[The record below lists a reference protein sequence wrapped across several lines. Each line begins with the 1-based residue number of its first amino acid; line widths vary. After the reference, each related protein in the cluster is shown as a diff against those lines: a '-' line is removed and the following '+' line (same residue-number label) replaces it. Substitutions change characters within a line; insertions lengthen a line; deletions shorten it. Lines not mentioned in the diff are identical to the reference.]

1 VRFHRAH
8 YGDVWL
14 RDTGPIFVTRGHER
28 AAACF
33 HWNGWGGKYLMPGD
47 DAVSTWVAGAAGV
60 PAWPQGF
67 VLEGGAVEV
76 DGEGTILTTKQ
87 CLLGGSRNPGVDQA
101 GADRAP
107 RGVAGRR
114 PRDLARSRAHKRS
127 HRRPHRHAGAVRG
140 AGRGGGDGADRTAT
154 PTARRSTGS
163 SPTWRAATDARGR
176 RLEVVTVP
184 SPGEVQDATG
194 AIMPASYMNFYIGN
208 STVVV
213 PTYRAANDDA
223 AVEAIAKLFP
233 GRRTVG
239 VDCYPI
245 LVGGGGFHCTTQQEP
260 APRASSRNTVTV
272 AALQCDLTDDVD
284 DQRRAGDDLIRAA
297 AARGAQIIL
306 PSELFEGHYFCR
318 DQAEDHFARARP
330 VADHPTL
337 AAMSELARSLGVV
350 LPVSFFEKDGPE
362 YYNSVAI
369 LDADGR
375 SLGVYRKSHIPDGP
389 GYQEKFFFKPGNTG
403 FMAFATRFATIGVGI
418 CWDQWFPECARAMTW
433 PAPTSC
439 SIRPRSAPSPRSRT
453 STRAIA
459 GSA

>member
-1 VRFHRAH
+1 MRAKDHGFQQPAEWARHLSVWTAWPHLADEWAEGLDGPRASLAQMIAAIVDRGPAGPRGERVDLLVRDAAAEADARSRLGPATAGVRFHRAY

-14 RDTGPIFVTRGHER
+14 RDTGPIFVTRDHER

-33 HWNGWGGKYLMPGD
+33 QWNGWGGKYLMPGD

-101 GADRAP
+101 GATALLE
-107 RGVAGRR
+107 AS
-114 PRDLARSRAHKRS
+114 L
-127 HRRPHRHAGAVRG
+127 
-140 AGRGGGDGADRTAT
+140 GADRVIWLDRGLINDHTDGHIDT
-154 PTARRSTGS
+154 LARFVAPGVVVAMAPVDGDPNREALEGIIADLA
-163 SPTWRAATDARGR
+163 AATDARGR

-260 APRASSRNTVTV
+260 AP
-272 AALQCDLTDDVD
+272 
-284 DQRRAGDDLIRAA
+284 
-297 AARGAQIIL
+297 
-306 PSELFEGHYFCR
+306 
-318 DQAEDHFARARP
+318 
-330 VADHPTL
+330 
-337 AAMSELARSLGVV
+337 
-350 LPVSFFEKDGPE
+350 
-362 YYNSVAI
+362 
-369 LDADGR
+369 
-375 SLGVYRKSHIPDGP
+375 
-389 GYQEKFFFKPGNTG
+389 
-403 FMAFATRFATIGVGI
+403 
-418 CWDQWFPECARAMTW
+418 
-433 PAPTSC
+433 
-439 SIRPRSAPSPRSRT
+439 
-453 STRAIA
+453 
-459 GSA
+459 